1 MAGKFEFYFDFI
13 SPFSYVA
20 NAAVQQISRR
30 TQAEIIFKPMFL
42 GAVMQATGNRPPGM
56 VAAKGAYMM
65 TDLQRCTSRYGLAFR
80 MNPYFPM
87 VSTRNLLRAACGMAG
102 DAAEQKRFI
111 NACFKHMWAT
121 PVPLKPDD
129 DESIQAMC
137 AAEGFDF
144 PHIQALASDE
154 DNKAAMQANTE
165 SAIARGAFGAPTF
178 FVGDE
183 MFFGHD
189 RLDYVEEALK
199 AQA

>member
-1 MAGKFEFYFDFI
+1 MAGKLEFCFDFI

-20 NAAVQQISRR
+20 NAAVQEISER
-30 TQAEIIFKPMFL
+30 TGAEIDYRPIFL

-65 TDLQRCTSRYGLAFR
+65 KDLQRCTSRYSLPFR
-80 MNPYFPM
+80 MNPHFPM
-87 VSTRNLLRAACGMAG
+87 VSTRLLLRAACGLQ
-102 DAAEQKRFI
+102 DTPSEQKRFI
-111 NACFKHMWAT
+111 DACFRHMWAAPT
-121 PVPLKPDD
+121 PLKPDD
-129 DESIQAMC
+129 DASVAAMC
-137 AAEGFDF
+137 DAEGFDF
-144 PHIQALASDE
+144 DQIKALAEAPANQD
-154 DNKAAMQANTE
+154 AMKANTE